1 MEHPDWPAFLAAI
14 VAEADD
20 DTVRLAAADFLEEHG
35 DADRAAFIRIQV
47 DLARLEAAGP
57 GKNLDEIDQ
66 LRAKER
72 AYLGPLSVYRSLW
85 AAAECPELVTMPR
98 GDGRGPLEGV
108 TVEGAGRLTWR
119 RGFIEGVRCPAD
131 TWARHGT
138 AVRKRL
144 PVRSVILTGCDQV
157 GRGQW
162 YAIIPTLRGLP
173 LVTLQGVDP
182 AMGQWLRGWFVGGEE
197 LIVL

>member
-1 MEHPDWPAFLAAI
+1 MEHPDWPAFMAAI
-14 VAEADD
+14 VANPDD
-20 DTVRLAAADFLEEHG
+20 DTVRLVAADFLEENG

-47 DLARLEAAGP
+47 ELARLEAAGL
-57 GKNLDEIDQ
+57 GKSLEVDH

-72 AYLGPLSVYRSLW
+72 VFLGPLSERRSLW
-85 AAAECPELVTMPR
+85 GAEECPEFVTMPR
-98 GDGRGPLEGV
+98 GV

-119 RGFIEGVRCPAD
+119 RGFIEGVTCPAEM
-131 TWARHGT
+131 WARHGT

-144 PVRSVILTGCDQV
+144 PIRSVTLTGCDQV

-162 YAIIPTLRGLP
+162 YSIIPVLKRLQ
-173 LVTLQGVDP
+173 LVVLQGADQ
-182 AMGQWLRGWFVGGEE
+182 ATGQWLKGWFVEGEE